1 MAEGTELSKPKV
13 KRPTKIPLAL
23 VIAELKSGKTVKQI
37 ATTYDVTPETVWG
50 MMRRQGFSI
59 RSLQAYQATK
69 ADLLAFR
76 QSQVLEAMDH
86 EKITQASLRDQAT
99 TFNILHNAERLERG
113 QSTNNINV
121 ASLNMELAEVERQI
135 EELESKMKG
144 SQP

>member
-1 MAEGTELSKPKV
+1 MNEPTTSKPKV
-13 KRPTKIPLAL
+13 NRPTKIPLAL
-23 VIAELKSGKTVKQI
+23 VIAELKSGKTAKQI
-37 ATTYDVTPETVWG
+37 AAQYDVTPETVWL
-50 MMRRQGFSI
+50 MLRRQGFSI

-86 EKITQASLRDQAT
+86 EKISQASLRDQAT

-121 ASLNMELAEVERQI
+121 AALNMELADVEKQI
-135 EELESKMKG
+135 AELEAKLNNKPAS
-144 SQP
+144 